1 MPTSHRYSGRLHPSA
16 TASVPETA
24 SVPQV
29 ASAHTWTLAEETP
42 AAVLYTGAFF
52 AVMMAT
58 PADLAD
64 FAAGFTVTEGIAA
77 FADIQEIRIAEN
89 LDGFLINIII
99 PPERQASLDTR
110 RRVLTGRS
118 GCGICGAQTLDAA
131 VARPRPVA
139 AAKRA
144 ATPDALARAYAELPG
159 LQIINRENHST
170 HAAGLAD
177 AEGNLLMVREDIG
190 RHNALDK
197 LIGAALTAGRALT
210 EGFVVVSSRCSM
222 ELVQKAAMVG
232 VPLLAS
238 VSAPT
243 ALAVR
248 LAAEA
253 GMVLAA
259 SSREGVMV
267 FEPGKPGG
275 AA

>member
-1 MPTSHRYSGRLHPSA
+1 MPTSHRYIGRLHP
-16 TASVPETA
+16 ASA
-24 SVPQV
+24 SVPQA
-29 ASAHTWTLAEETP
+29 ASASQAPRAHTWTLAEETP
-42 AAVLYTGAFF
+42 AAVLYNGAFF

-77 FADIQEIRIAEN
+77 YADIQDIRIAEN

-131 VARPRPVA
+131 VARPRQVQRRP
-139 AAKRA
+139 
-144 ATPDALARAYAELPG
+144 TPDAQCLARAYAELPG
-159 LQIINRENHST
+159 LQLINRENHST

-177 AEGNLLMVREDIG
+177 ADGALLLVREDIG

-197 LIGAALTAGRALT
+197 LIGAALAAGLPLT

-253 GMVLAA
+253 GMGLAA
-259 SSREGVMV
+259 RARDGVMY
-267 FEPGKPGG
+267 FDAAG
-275 AA
+275 AG

>member
-16 TASVPETA
+16 TASVPQA
-24 SVPQV
+24 
-29 ASAHTWTLAEETP
+29 ASAHTWTLAAETP
-42 AAVLYTGAFF
+42 AAVLYNGAFF

-77 FADIQEIRIAEN
+77 YPDIQDIRIAEN

-131 VARPRPVA
+131 VARPRPVQRRPVPKA
-139 AAKRA
+139 QC
-144 ATPDALARAYAELPG
+144 LLNAYTALPG

-177 AEGNLLMVREDIG
+177 ANGTLLMVREDIG

-267 FEPGKPGG
+267 FEPGAEAGQ
-275 AA
+275 

>member
-16 TASVPETA
+16 TAA
-24 SVPQV
+24 VPQA

-42 AAVLYTGAFF
+42 AAVLYNGAFF

-64 FAAGFTVTEGIAA
+64 FAAGFTVTEGNAA
-77 FADIQEIRIAEN
+77 FPDIQDIRIAEN
-89 LDGFLINIII
+89 LDGFALNIII

-131 VARPRPVA
+131 VARPRPVKQRPTPNA
-139 AAKRA
+139 QSLTRA
-144 ATPDALARAYAELPG
+144 NEAFPAT
-159 LQIINRENHST
+159 QVMNRENHST
-170 HAAGLAD
+170 HAAALCSAD
-177 AEGNLLMVREDIG
+177 GTILLTREDVG

-197 LIGAALTAGRALT
+197 LIGAALRSGTSLQD
-210 EGFVVVSSRCSM
+210 GFVLVSSRCSM

-232 VPLLAS
+232 VPFLAS

-253 GMVLAA
+253 GMGLAA
-259 SSREGVMV
+259 RAQGGVMY
-267 FEPGKPGG
+267 FDAERAG
-275 AA
+275 